1 MPETNS
7 FEKRIEDY
15 FDALKGYAEGN
26 IERCPGL
33 VSGYTDYSLEIKIY
47 VERRLA
53 KKLIEE
59 KPFFKKHFSALKHGY
74 VGDKKGL
81 NGIRDV
87 NKNDGKVYEK
97 AATLL
102 YDKNGY
108 DIVKKYNMNPKTIV
122 AIKVVAHDASLRRL
136 YGIMDRESRLA
147 VLVGTERYK

>member
-1 MPETNS
+1 MPETDS
-7 FEKRIEDY
+7 FEKRIEGY
-15 FDALKGYAEGN
+15 FNALKGYAEGN

-33 VSGYTDYSLEIKIY
+33 VSGYADDSLETKIY

-97 AATLL
+97 AAILL

-108 DIVKKYNMNPKTIV
+108 DIVKKYNMNPKTIA
-122 AIKVVAHDASLRRL
+122 AIKVVAHDMSLRRL
-136 YGIMDRESRLA
+136 YGLLDKESGIV
-147 VLVGTERYK
+147 VLVGIERYK